1 MKNNNVNI
9 QDVILNN
16 ARKEKAPVTI
26 YLMNGVQIKGQVKG
40 FDSYVILVEDDKKQ
54 QSMIYKHAVST
65 LLPNKY
71 INMQNSGAQK

>member
-16 ARKEKAPVTI
+16 ARKEKASVTI
-26 YLMNGVQIKGQVKG
+26 YLMNGVQMKGQVKG
-40 FDSYVILVEDDKKQ
+40 FDSYVILIEDDKKQ

-71 INMQNSGAQK
+71 INMQTNGQQK